1 MVLGFNYFFNNI
13 ESRNFSN
20 FVQIFVK
27 MFKRIS
33 TYILG
38 IASIVFLLCLQ
49 VDLSKRT
56 EEYSVRKEI
65 RSYETGMSSRG
76 HVPFSKFDP
85 RSKTAQHIHRT
96 AGGESDVEGLFPQD
110 SAVFSAFI
118 CECIGSFPR
127 YHSAQIA
134 RKSKMYIL
142 HRMILI

>member
-1 MVLGFNYFFNNI
+1 M
-13 ESRNFSN
+13 
-20 FVQIFVK
+20 
-27 MFKRIS
+27 MFTRI
-33 TYILG
+33 T
-38 IASIVFLLCLQ
+38 AFLLSIAAVLSLVYLQ
-49 VDLSKRT
+49 VDMSHGS
-56 EEYSVRKEI
+56 EDYSERKEI
-65 RSYETGMSSRG
+65 RAYETGMSSRN

>member
-1 MVLGFNYFFNNI
+1 
-13 ESRNFSN
+13 
-20 FVQIFVK
+20 
-27 MFKRIS
+27 MFTRI
-33 TYILG
+33 T
-38 IASIVFLLCLQ
+38 AFLLSITAVLSLVSLQ
-49 VDLSKRT
+49 VDMSHGS
-56 EEYSVRKEI
+56 EDYSERKEI
-65 RSYETGMSSRG
+65 RAYETGMSSRN